1 MANERKTS
9 LLEIYQSFL
18 DEAELLESE
27 IKENEFSIEETT
39 DYLDQLYN
47 KETDD
52 FKVFSP
58 RNVLNTQKKEIE
70 NNKAKIEKLQNT
82 NSYLRERLKKIKIYL
97 EALEDALDEKQ
108 EKKIKSNYSIIDVQV
123 KERKRIAQ
131 DLHDTTLQNISYLIY
146 KVELIKRYLEMDVSR
161 AKVELTSMDE
171 NLRNM
176 MEELR
181 DIIYS
186 IHPIHF
192 YDVGF
197 QKSVED
203 FFDKL
208 KERYPDYTYDI
219 EISPDKIENTTLQIS
234 IFRIIREACN
244 NAVVHSKGN
253 VLQVKFKKEVNDYYL
268 FIKDNGVGFQG
279 EAEHKSNHYGLSIM
293 KERAQLLGGK
303 LDIQSDE
310 RGTKIT
316 VRIPIS

>member
-1 MANERKTS
+1 
-9 LLEIYQSFL
+9 
-18 DEAELLESE
+18 
-27 IKENEFSIEETT
+27 
-39 DYLDQLYN
+39 
-47 KETDD
+47 
-52 FKVFSP
+52 
-58 RNVLNTQKKEIE
+58 
-70 NNKAKIEKLQNT
+70 
-82 NSYLRERLKKIKIYL
+82 
-97 EALEDALDEKQ
+97 
-108 EKKIKSNYSIIDVQV
+108 
-123 KERKRIAQ
+123 
-131 DLHDTTLQNISYLIY
+131 
-146 KVELIKRYLEMDVSR
+146 MDVSR

-234 IFRIIREACN
+234 IFRIIQEACN

-253 VLQVKFKKEVNDYYL
+253 VLQVKFKKVVNDYYL

-310 RGTKIT
+310 GGTKIT

>member
-1 MANERKTS
+1 MANEHKTS
-9 LLEIYQSFL
+9 LLEIYQNFL
-18 DEAELLESE
+18 DEAELLENE
-27 IKENEFSIEETT
+27 IKENEFSIDETT

-70 NNKAKIEKLQNT
+70 NNKEKIEKLQNT
-82 NSYLRERLKKIKIYL
+82 NRYLKERLRKIKDYE
-97 EALEDALDEKQ
+97 EALGDALHTEQ
-108 EKKIKSNYSIIDVQV
+108 TKKVTPNYSIIDVQV

-131 DLHDTTLQNISYLIY
+131 DLHDTTLQNLTYLSY
-146 KVELIKRYLEMDVSR
+146 KVELIKRYMDMDVSR

-176 MEELR
+176 LEELR
-181 DIIYS
+181 YIIYS

-192 YDVGF
+192 NDIGF
-197 QKSVED
+197 QKSVEG

-208 KERYPDYTYDI
+208 KERYPEYSYDI
-219 EISPDKIENTTLQIS
+219 EIDSGEIENTTLQIS
-234 IFRIIREACN
+234 IFRIIQEACN
-244 NAVVHSKGN
+244 NAVTHSKGN
-253 VLQVKFKKEVNDYYL
+253 MLQVKLKKEEEDFYL
-268 FIKDNGVGFQG
+268 FIKDNGIGFQG

-293 KERAQLLGGK
+293 KERAQLLGGN
-303 LDIQSDE
+303 LDIKSSDQ
-310 RGTKIT
+310 GTEIT